1 MPHKP
6 DQACKPHRYDYRQ
19 STRSSDGESLSW
31 PSGGRLPFPQGGTVR
46 YQGQG
51 IPLDAIQVL
60 SIGHRAP
67 QCPTQLPAGV
77 EPDHLMECA
86 IYNELVARGL
96 NVDVGMIDVVSGT
109 GSGKRERKQLK
120 IDFIVND
127 GRKKRYIQSAYKL
140 PDGEK
145 REQETRGLKRIPD
158 SFGKLVIVDGIQ
170 PFYTDE
176 SGISYVSLMDFLM
189 KPEIIE

>member
-1 MPHKP
+1 
-6 DQACKPHRYDYRQ
+6 
-19 STRSSDGESLSW
+19 
-31 PSGGRLPFPQGGTVR
+31 
-46 YQGQG
+46 
-51 IPLDAIQVL
+51 
-60 SIGHRAP
+60 
-67 QCPTQLPAGV
+67 
-77 EPDHLMECA
+77 MECA